1 MNFGSWVK
9 RTIMIYLIFLM
20 VASSLPVVHPQRGSA
35 LTCTPS
41 VDPFTVTGSSW
52 VAQTQGVGPGDS
64 NAQLTIELTY
74 SGGCPVTSSQ
84 FQLTLQRPFYTQS
97 GQDSESYYLVNIPS
111 YAQIQVTYSFGIL
124 SNATTGTYQLPLYI
138 SYSVQNATGFSEDTQ
153 VSVFL
158 LGSVQLELYS
168 STPELVPGQINNVIM
183 TVQNLGSGNATDI
196 DISLLQPLQG
206 ISVLGQLPSIP
217 ILGAGG
223 SYIFQE
229 QLYVSNSVA
238 GQPITLPLAVS
249 YTNPYGQDST
259 QQFLLGLYV
268 ESLTSVGQPI
278 SISVVSPYVYL
289 GQSSTVE
296 IKVTDTGA
304 TPILSPSFILSVP
317 AGFAVLSN
325 STYSI
330 PGVSIPAGGSFT
342 YAASIISGPKTPEGA
357 YSAQFTISY
366 FNSLGQLQTITI
378 PAGFVA
384 IGRAVLQ
391 IQGMTYSVS
400 DGVLSVGGTLL
411 NEGTSSAF
419 YLQLSASVVQNG
431 VPLGQGASY
440 VGEVDP
446 NTPIPFSVQV
456 PVASSATNGTAT
468 LNINMNYL
476 NDYGQQFNQSV
487 PPQSFQL
494 SLGQGATSAS
504 STAGGGVAQGRIR
517 GEFFLLSI
525 SLLIISVII
534 FSVALYTFRK
544 ARSKGGSYGVPNID
558 QKVI

>member
-1 MNFGSWVK
+1 MNFGSRVK
-9 RTIMIYLIFLM
+9 RTIMIYLIFLL
-20 VASSLPVVHPQRGSA
+20 VALSLSAVHPQRSSA

-41 VDPFTVTGSSW
+41 VDPFTVTASSW
-52 VAQTQGVGPGDS
+52 VGQGQGVGPGDS
-64 NAQLTIELTY
+64 NAQLMVDLTY

-84 FQLTLQRPFYTQS
+84 FQLTLHKPFYAQS
-97 GQDSESYYLVNIPS
+97 GQGSESYYLVNIPS
-111 YAQIQVTYSFGIL
+111 YAQIQVTYSIDIL

-138 SYSVQNATGFSEDTQ
+138 SYNVQNSTGFSEDTQ

-158 LGSVQLELYS
+158 LGSVQLEVYS
-168 STPELVPGQINNVIM
+168 TTQELVPGQVNNVTM
-183 TVQNLGSGNATDI
+183 TVQNSGSGNATGI
-196 DISLLQPLQG
+196 GLSLSQPPQG
-206 ISVLGQLPSIP
+206 ISILGQLPSIP
-217 ILGAGG
+217 ILGAGD

-229 QLYVSNSVA
+229 QIYVSNSVA
-238 GQPITLPLAVS
+238 GQPITLPFMVS

-259 QQFLLGLYV
+259 QQVLLGFYV
-268 ESLTSVGQPI
+268 GSLTSVGQPV
-278 SISVVSPYVYL
+278 SITVISPYVYL

-296 IKVTDTGA
+296 IKVTNAGA
-304 TPILSPSFILSVP
+304 TPLLSPSFILSVP

-325 STYSI
+325 STYSV
-330 PGVSIPAGGSFT
+330 PGGSIPAGGYFT
-342 YAASIISGPKTPEGA
+342 YVASIISGPKTPEGA

-366 FNSLGQLQTITI
+366 FNSLGQLQTTTI

-384 IGRAVLQ
+384 IGKAVLQ
-391 IQGMTYSVS
+391 FQGMTYSES
-400 DGVLSVGGTLL
+400 GGILSVGGTIL

-456 PVASSATNGTAT
+456 PIASSATNGTAT
-468 LNINMNYL
+468 LNLTVNYL
-476 NDYGQQFNQSV
+476 DDYGQQFNQSM

-494 SLGQGATSAS
+494 SLGQGATLSG
-504 STAGGGVAQGRIR
+504 STSGSGVAQGSIR
-517 GEFFLLSI
+517 SGFFLLSLGI
-525 SLLIISVII
+525 LIISIII
-534 FSVALYTFRK
+534 FSAALYKFRK
-544 ARSKGGSYGVPNID
+544 ARSKEGSYDVPKMD